1 MKPHPKS
8 GSVTIGTKPAESM
21 WAEMDKIYNAN
32 PEPMGEG
39 WFTVEQFALRYG
51 LSRNWVATRLRGDN
65 RLEKWKGMQ
74 GHPARVKIKYR
85 IRPWQII
92 QDLPQTG
99 LPTNTIPRIRPTP

>member
-8 GSVTIGTKPAESM
+8 GSVTIGTKPAEAM

-51 LSRNWVATRLRGDN
+51 LSRNGAAHRLRGDN
-65 RLEKWKGMQ
+65 RLESWVGIGGPNK
-74 GHPARVKIKYR
+74 RILRKYR
-85 IRPWQII
+85 
-92 QDLPQTG
+92 L
-99 LPTNTIPRIRPTP
+99 TP